1 MHTKDHNLHVL
12 DQNNYHVVLPG
23 DCKILEE
30 VSSHRKKRIGEHLE
44 RSWISQVPN
53 T

>member
-12 DQNNYHVVLPG
+12 HQNNYHVVLPG

-30 VSSHRKKRIGEHLE
+30 VS
-44 RSWISQVPN
+44 
-53 T
+53 